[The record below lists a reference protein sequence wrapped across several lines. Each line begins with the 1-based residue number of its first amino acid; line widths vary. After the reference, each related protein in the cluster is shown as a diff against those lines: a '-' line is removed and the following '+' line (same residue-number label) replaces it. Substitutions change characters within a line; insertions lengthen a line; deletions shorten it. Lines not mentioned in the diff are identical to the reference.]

1 VITLDDAVEHYQS
14 QVPGLRSSFRR
25 TLAELRQRVTREGR
39 LFTHFYVDA
48 IFEAAEEEVRKRNQL
63 AGSSLRR
70 AIDSGL
76 PLREDQAQSALA
88 ACFSRLDYRRD
99 SFSDIPG
106 AITDATDNLGRRD
119 TELENRFSR
128 HVGEIFAQAGQE
140 QIAELKMYLKQ
151 REEKGEASQRERL
164 KLNSA
169 ALSLSVEAM
178 KMDEQQL
185 AILEYLE
192 REGDELMPPARMV
205 SEKTGIDFGTTC
217 DELTILER
225 RGLVFCVTLP
235 GHPVRDGR
243 FRLDDGGHALLAE
256 RRKAARSVTTEVT
269 VTQASMQTSNG
280 TIDPRKVFVVHG
292 RDHAF
297 ASAMSDFLRSLDLVP
312 MEWSEAAA
320 LTGKGAPYLNEVL
333 RAALRVAQSVVILL
347 TPDNEARLRP
357 ALLAK
362 DESDDEKEF
371 RFHPR
376 QNVVYEAGLAFGMAP
391 DRTIIVKAG
400 PVLIASD
407 MQGLNYVAFDGDA
420 GSRNRLA
427 ERLRVCGC
435 KVQRSGEGWLRSGIF
450 PTYAD
455 LLDKSPEAAPPKTKE
470 VSDHAF
476 EVQPRLHLRVGSG
489 TGGPDGHYITGFLKN
504 VGRGVAYNPTLFLP
518 GIGDILLDTVIKKDE
533 SLPQKIQY
541 DNKDVFTSFLSDKTV
556 RVGFEDELGNHYEQ
570 EGQVQQALTPG
581 GTIVSYGVNGLDK
594 PELVANGS

>member
-1 VITLDDAVEHYQS
+1 
-14 QVPGLRSSFRR
+14 
-25 TLAELRQRVTREGR
+25 
-39 LFTHFYVDA
+39 
-48 IFEAAEEEVRKRNQL
+48 
-63 AGSSLRR
+63 
-70 AIDSGL
+70 
-76 PLREDQAQSALA
+76 
-88 ACFSRLDYRRD
+88 
-99 SFSDIPG
+99 
-106 AITDATDNLGRRD
+106 
-119 TELENRFSR
+119 
-128 HVGEIFAQAGQE
+128 
-140 QIAELKMYLKQ
+140 
-151 REEKGEASQRERL
+151 
-164 KLNSA
+164 
-169 ALSLSVEAM
+169 M
-178 KMDEQQL
+178 KIDEQQL

-192 REGDELMPPARMV
+192 REGEEMMPPARMI

-217 DELTILER
+217 DELTLLES
-225 RGLVFCVTLP
+225 RGLVFCVRLP
-235 GHPVRDGR
+235 GHPMRDGR
-243 FRLDDGGHALLAE
+243 FRLDDGGHALLAKK
-256 RRKAARSVTTEVT
+256 RKAARSVTTEVT
-269 VTQASMQTSNG
+269 VTQASIQTSSG

-297 ASAMSDFLRSLDLVP
+297 ALAMSDFIRSLDLVP

-333 RAALRVAQSVVILL
+333 RAALSVAQSIVILL

-362 DESDDEKEF
+362 GESDDEKEF

-407 MQGLNYVAFDGDA
+407 MQGLNYVAFDGDP

-435 KVQRSGEGWLRSGIF
+435 KVQRSGEDWLRNGVF

-455 LLDKSPEAAPPKTKE
+455 LLDKSPEAPAPKTKE
-470 VSDHAF
+470 ASDHAF
-476 EVQPRLHLRVGSG
+476 EVLPRLHLRLGSG
-489 TGGPDGHYITGFLKN
+489 MGGPDGHYITGFLKN

-518 GIGDILLDTVIKKDE
+518 GIGDVLLDTVIKKDE
-533 SLPQKIQY
+533 PLEQKIRY
-541 DNKDVFTSFLSDKTV
+541 DNKDVFTNFLSDKTV

-594 PELVANGS
+594 PEPLGDGS

>member
-1 VITLDDAVEHYQS
+1 MTLEDAVEHYQS
-14 QVPGLRSSFRR
+14 QVPARRTKFKR
-25 TLAELRQRVTREGR
+25 TLAALRERFTQEER
-39 LFTHFYVDA
+39 LFTPAYVTA
-48 IFEAAEEEVRKRNQL
+48 IFDAAEDEIRKRNQL

-76 PLREDQAQSALA
+76 PLREDQAQSALV

-99 SFSDIPG
+99 SFSDIPD
-106 AITDATDNLGRRD
+106 AIIDATDNLGRHD

-128 HVGEIFAQAGQE
+128 HVSEIFAQAGQE

-151 REEKGEASQRERL
+151 REEKAEASKKERI
-164 KLNSA
+164 KLTSTA
-169 ALSLSVEAM
+169 PSLSTEAM
-178 KMDEQQL
+178 KIDDQQL

-192 REGDELMPPARMV
+192 REGDEMMPPARMI
-205 SEKTGIDFGTTC
+205 SEKTGIDFGATC
-217 DELTILER
+217 DELTLLESG
-225 RGLVFCVTLP
+225 GLVFCVRLP
-235 GHPVRDGR
+235 GHPMRDGR

-256 RRKAARSVTTEVT
+256 KRKAARSVTTEVA
-269 VTQASMQTSNG
+269 VTQASMQTSSS
-280 TIDPRKVFVVHG
+280 TIDSRKVFVVHG
-292 RDHAF
+292 RDHSF
-297 ASAMSDFLRSLDLVP
+297 ASAMSDFIRSLDLVP
-312 MEWSEAAA
+312 MEWSEAVA

-333 RAALRVAQSVVILL
+333 RAALNVAQSIVILL

-357 ALLAK
+357 ALSAK

-407 MQGLNYVAFDGDA
+407 MQGLNYVAFDGDP

-435 KVQRSGEGWLRSGIF
+435 KVQRSGEDWLRSGVF

-455 LLDKSPEAAPPKTKE
+455 LLDKSPEAPAPKTKE
-470 VSDHAF
+470 ASDHAF
-476 EVQPRLHLRVGSG
+476 EVLPRLHLRLGSG
-489 TGGPDGHYITGFLKN
+489 MGGPDGHYITGFLKN

-518 GIGDILLDTVIKKDE
+518 GIGDVLLDTVIKKDE
-533 SLPQKIQY
+533 PLEQKIRY
-541 DNKDVFTSFLSDKTV
+541 DDKDVFTSFLSDKTV

-594 PELVANGS
+594 PELVAEGS